1 MSLAPAEEEARRAL
15 VAAAQKAL
23 DAEQTDLAEDTL
35 RKVRARFGES
45 AQLHDVW
52 TDLCDLQGEPA
63 RALDHSK
70 RAWSLEPTPWRGLNV
85 AGRLADSEALSFLR
99 IVLSEFADED
109 RVVIAVVHA
118 ELALGGFEA
127 GDTASS
133 VLVDLISGGS
143 ADLMEAM
150 AKVLE
155 GQDLDSDAMM
165 AFQPLVSA
173 EITRRVREERVADGE
188 QVREVDD
195 PTHEEMVI
203 AATMSIPPTEFEQD
217 EDVMD
222 DSTAALRQRA
232 IALGERQRSR
242 SVQSADLEPWRRTVE
257 PWLPLMVAGPGLV
270 LAIGFAFLGF
280 RDTLL
285 VSNTLPL
292 VAWVTIPTVLAFLGI
307 GASARVRGAEVRI
320 STVLIGPVISCV
332 VCAVLLGFG
341 GVALQQV
348 SHELVGRLGIFL
360 LAAIGWGGSGLL
372 GLKLA
377 N

>member
-1 MSLAPAEEEARRAL
+1 MSLAPAEQEARRAL
-15 VAAAQKAL
+15 VDAARKAL
-23 DAEQTDLAEDTL
+23 DAEQSDLAEDTL
-35 RKVRARFGES
+35 HKVRARFGES

-52 TDLCDLQGEPA
+52 TDLCDQKGE
-63 RALDHSK
+63 RVQALDHSK

-85 AGRLADSEALSFLR
+85 ADRLPDSEALSFLR

-118 ELALGGFEA
+118 ELAVGGFEA

-173 EITRRVREERVADGE
+173 EITRRVREERLADGE

-195 PTHEEMVI
+195 PTNDEMVI
-203 AATMSIPPTEFEQD
+203 SATMSIPPTDFED
-217 EDVMD
+217 EPVMD

-232 IALGERQRSR
+232 IAMADRQRIR

-257 PWLPLMVAGPGLV
+257 PWLPLVAAAPGLL

-280 RDTLL
+280 RDTLV
-285 VSNTLPL
+285 VSNSLPL
-292 VAWVTIPTVLAFLGI
+292 VAWVTIPTVLSFLGTA
-307 GASARVRGAEVRI
+307 ASARVRGAEVRI

-332 VCAVLLGFG
+332 MCAGLLGLG
-341 GVALQQV
+341 GIALEQV
-348 SHELVGRLGIFL
+348 SNELVGRMGIFL
-360 LAAIGWGGSGLL
+360 LAAVGWGGSGLV

-377 N
+377 D